1 MRFLSP
7 EWLTAMHDAA
17 AADPLP
23 PGSSPIVV
31 QHIIGDDGEGPTSSD
46 PVTYAVVLAAPG
58 AGTGVHPGRHPHPS
72 LTFTSSY
79 ATARAI
85 ASGTSSAQAE
95 FIAGRLRVGGDVRL
109 LLDRRADLASG
120 TDAFAAVRARTD
132 FAADEP
138 AADPTP

>member
-95 FIAGRLRVGGDVRL
+95 FIAGPLPVGGDVRSEEPPVGKECRS
-109 LLDRRADLASG
+109 RRSPYHKKK
-120 TDAFAAVRARTD
+120 TRT
-132 FAADEP
+132 AWW
-138 AADPTP
+138 

>member
-58 AGTGVHPGRHPHPS
+58 AGTGVHRGRHPHPS

-85 ASGTSSAQAE
+85 ASGTS
-95 FIAGRLRVGGDVRL
+95 
-109 LLDRRADLASG
+109 
-120 TDAFAAVRARTD
+120 
-132 FAADEP
+132 
-138 AADPTP
+138 